1 MLHVARFSLHC
12 VSALGSGEARI
23 AAGLRGMLSP
33 LP

>member
-23 AAGLRGMLSP
+23 AAVRRDVWGM
-33 LP
+33 